1 MFQCLEPER
10 NEEAGLVYVREKG
23 KLSVIGSHSSELR
36 TRPCRLFSKG
46 FSVELCGKQEDT
58 SKHRQKPFIFTY
70 TKEGSLRYSAKSL
83 FTLTLELIS
92 DNIQYVDSLMGFPDQ
107 IAEKLFTAAEAKQK
121 FYAPC
126 SGLMALRKFTE
137 AYGDLVLSSLCLRGR
152 YLLVSE
158 RLEEIKSFQCL
169 HSLDLSCCK
178 LGDEHELL
186 AHLSSDP
193 MSSLTELYLKDNCL
207 SNIGIQKMTASVR
220 VLGRGLDKLKVLDL
234 SSNPGI
240 TDRGVCFLFGFKL
253 LKFLDLSDTSI
264 QDPSGTL
271 KKIETKIGL
280 VLSKKSIFQFDHT
293 NCRTQGWAEQ
303 LLEQWESYILS
314 AIKPKDTLKS
324 RNAAQQFYGKEK
336 KQIPSDSGT
345 FTLPAPVVQKQ
356 THLQFFRPKEQKDPD
371 SSNSEKR
378 RHSTKRTG
386 ADCVQEDCSIAP
398 STKRPRVT
406 LTSSDWDLLN
416 SY

>member
-10 NEEAGLVYVREKG
+10 NEETGPVYVRERG
-23 KLSVIGSHSSELR
+23 KLSVVGSHVSELR

-58 SKHRQKPFIFTY
+58 SRHRQKPFIFTY

-83 FTLTLELIS
+83 FTLTLDLIT
-92 DNIQYVDSLMGFPDQ
+92 DNIHYVDSLMGFPDQ
-107 IAEKLFTAAEAKQK
+107 IAEKLFTAAEAKHK
-121 FYAPC
+121 FFTPC
-126 SGLMALRKFTE
+126 NGVMALRKFTE

-152 YLLVSE
+152 YLLISE

-169 HSLDLSCCK
+169 RSLDLSCCK

-186 AHLSSDP
+186 EHLSSDP
-193 MSSLTELYLKDNCL
+193 MSSLTELYLKDNCF
-207 SNIGIQKMTASVR
+207 SDTGIRKMTASLR
-220 VLGRGLDKLKVLDL
+220 VLGKGLDALKVLDL

-240 TDRGVCFLFGFKL
+240 TDRGVLFLFGFKL
-253 LKFLDLSDTSI
+253 LQFLDLSDTSI
-264 QDPSGTL
+264 QDRSRTV

-280 VLSKKSIFQFDHT
+280 VLSKKPIIQFEHR

-303 LLEQWESYILS
+303 LLDQWENYIFS

-324 RNAAQQFYGKEK
+324 RKAAQQFYGKET
-336 KQIPSDSGT
+336 KQNPLDSGIC
-345 FTLPAPVVQKQ
+345 TLLTPVEQKQ
-356 THLQFFRPKEQKDPD
+356 THLQFFRPEEQKDSD
-371 SSNSEKR
+371 SSKSDKR
-378 RHSTKRTG
+378 QRSTKRTG
-386 ADCVQEDCSIAP
+386 ADPGQEDCTIAP
-398 STKRPRVT
+398 ATKRPRVT
-406 LTSSDWDLLN
+406 LTAADWDLLN